1 MRIRAIIPVIVLLI
15 AAVGCGDDSSTDGA
29 QPGES
34 NGQTT
39 TTRPVEE
46 VDLSDVEWVD
56 RTDQDEVMVQARDN
70 TFLPGYIEVKAGT
83 PITFRNVGRTDHNVL
98 PSIPGQFEPI
108 EVEDL
113 TPGDEATITFDEPGD
128 YPYYC
133 SLHGTTTRGMIG
145 AVRVVE

>member
-1 MRIRAIIPVIVLLI
+1 MAVLLLV
-15 AAVGCGDDSSTDGA
+15 VGCGDDSSTDGA
-29 QPGES
+29 RSGA
-34 NGQTT
+34 NGDQTT

-56 RTDQDEVMVQARDN
+56 RTDQTEVTVQARDN

-98 PSIPGQFEPI
+98 PAIPGQFEPI

-113 TPGDEATITFDEPGD
+113 SPGDEATITFDEPGD
-128 YPYYC
+128 HPYYC
-133 SLHGTTTRGMIG
+133 SLHGTATRGMIG